1 MAARLENT
9 ESRKLPALPETA
21 KELIFWCA
29 VLVAVVSGAV
39 LIGSMDALWRFPIP
53 SAQSATVVASP
64 KPVTDPKLTPGL
76 SPNSLRQVGG
86 KAVH

>member
-64 KPVTDPKLTPGL
+64 DPKLAAGP
-76 SPNSLRQVGG
+76 SPDSIRQVGG
-86 KAVH
+86 KVVD